1 MLHPIKPAAEVE
13 LRNVIAFQRKVLE
26 FACLPTLNFDRAK
39 VDAYFGIQANWFWTH
54 TSLHS
59 LVKGL
64 GSEIDSINDPNIGI
78 FILAAFDNDVGF
90 DKRIDD
96 PTFAFAC
103 CELDIRIR
111 SLVTALLKAFYDLLE
126 NGYSEEITGT
136 RKIDRETVAQ
146 AFWSLNSQLKVCPY
160 CDGPRPDKI
169 NEKVRSQCDH
179 HFPKSK
185 HPSLSVHPM
194 NLVPTCLDC
203 NLTDKGNKDATDKAH
218 ISELFLPYADGRA
231 VFGPLKVSA
240 FRYAG
245 ELTVKFDDNGNPRTS
260 RIESLNHLLKLQDR
274 WIDRLKNRV
283 SGSIVNSLRNQC
295 RSAKR
300 RNEIDSDILENLGYQ
315 KDGCFD
321 SRGKEH
327 DSILKE
333 TYFDFLIN
341 DSSERKDVFS
351 NFGIA
356 I

>member
-13 LRNVIAFQRKVLE
+13 LRNIIAFQRKVLE
-26 FACLPTLNFDRAK
+26 FACLPTLNFDHDQ
-39 VDAYFGIQANWFWTH
+39 VDAFFGIQSNWFWAH

-59 LVKGL
+59 LVKNL
-64 GSEIDSINDPNIGI
+64 GARIDSINDPNLGSL
-78 FILAAFDNDVGF
+78 ILAAFDNDVGF

-103 CELDIRIR
+103 CQLNIHVKA
-111 SLVTALLKAFYDLLE
+111 LVSALLKAFYDLLE
-126 NGYSEEITGT
+126 GGYSQEITGIG
-136 RKIDRETVAQ
+136 KIDRDDVVQ
-146 AFWSLNSQLKVCPY
+146 GFWSVNHELKVCPY
-160 CDGPRPDKI
+160 CDGLRPDKTDG
-169 NEKVRSQCDH
+169 KVRAHCDH

-185 HPSLSVHPM
+185 HPALSVHPR
-194 NLVPTCLDC
+194 NLVPSCLDC
-203 NLTDKGNKDATDKAH
+203 NTTFKGDKDATDKAH
-218 ISELFLPYADGRA
+218 ISELFLPYADGHVA
-231 VFGPLKVSA
+231 FGPLKISA
-240 FRYAG
+240 FRDAG
-245 ELTVKFDDNGNPRTS
+245 ELTVRFDDNGSPRTS

-283 SGSIVNSLRNQC
+283 SGSIVNSLRNQY
-295 RSAKR
+295 RSANR
-300 RNEIDSDILENLGYQ
+300 RNEKDADILENLGYQ
-315 KDGCFD
+315 KDGCFE

-341 DSSERKDVFS
+341 DSSERNDVFS